1 MENFDDIKVGLT
13 LTLQKKVGVEDTA
26 LNYGSGKVE
35 NLLATVR
42 LVAFMIEASAQLIDP
57 HLPEGYGS
65 IGHHLEVDHFKPTMI
80 GATVTVEVKVSS
92 IESGKYVITM
102 RAYDEYGQ
110 IGVGKNTRSIVS
122 LEKLMHKAEERERE
136 TTIEG

>member
-1 MENFDDIKVGLT
+1 MEKFDDIQIGMV
-13 LTLQKKVGVEDTA
+13 LTLQKKVGIDDTA
-26 LNYGSGKVE
+26 LHYGSGKVE

-42 LVAFMIEASAQLIDP
+42 LVAFMIEASSQLIDP

-80 GATVTVEVKVSS
+80 GSTVTVEVKVSA
-92 IESGKYVITM
+92 IENSKYLITM

-110 IGVGKNTRSIVS
+110 VAVGKNTRSIVS
-122 LEKLMHKAEERERE
+122 LDRLMQKAEERERE
-136 TTIEG
+136 TTIEV

>member
-1 MENFDDIKVGLT
+1 MENFDEIRVGMT

-26 LNYGSGKVE
+26 LNYGSGKIE

-42 LVAFMIEASAQLIDP
+42 LVAFMIEASAQLMDP

-65 IGHHLEVDHFKPTMI
+65 IGHHVEVDHFKPTMI
-80 GATVTVEVKVSS
+80 GATVTVEVKLSA
-92 IESGKYVITM
+92 IENGRYIITM

-122 LEKLMHKAEERERE
+122 LERLMQKAEDRERE

>member
-1 MENFDDIKVGLT
+1 MENFDDIRIGMT
-13 LTLQKKVGVEDTA
+13 LTLQKKVGIDDTA
-26 LNYGSGKVE
+26 LHYGSGKVE

-80 GATVTVEVKVSS
+80 GSTVTVEVKVSAF
-92 IESGKYVITM
+92 ENGKYIITM

-110 IGVGKNTRSIVS
+110 IGTGKNTRSIVN
-122 LEKLMHKAEERERE
+122 LDKLMQKAEERERE
-136 TTIEG
+136 TIIEV

>member
-92 IESGKYVITM
+92 IESGKYVISM